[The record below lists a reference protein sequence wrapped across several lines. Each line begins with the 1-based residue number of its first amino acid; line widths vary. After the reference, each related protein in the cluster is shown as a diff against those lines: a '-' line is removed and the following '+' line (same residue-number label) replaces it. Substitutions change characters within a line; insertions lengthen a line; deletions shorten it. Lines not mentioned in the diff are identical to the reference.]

1 MTEAQARALG
11 LKPPA
16 ARRKKKG
23 MARAGAKSRCATP
36 GCGFETDS
44 DAAEDRHIAETG
56 HLRYEAVLE

>member
-23 MARAGAKSRCATP
+23 MARAGAKTRCAE
-36 GCGFETDS
+36 CGVEFDG
-44 DAAEDRHIAETG
+44 DAAEDRHMVETP
-56 HLRYEAVLE
+56 HRRFEVVL